1 MSQPEAALRVQPAT
15 DDDRAGALGLVFAHL
30 PADELKRRVAQAL
43 SLVDSPTI
51 TVWTAHRG
59 EQLAAAALIEMQPG
73 KTAIISPPQPSGEQS
88 PSAIR
93 ELLIQVIAILP
104 RQHVRL
110 AQVFLPNNRRTE
122 ESMLIDAGF
131 RCAATLLYLVSLSGT
146 FPKVRPDD
154 EVEFLSYSPALDQ
167 RFAKV
172 VERTYAGSLDCPSVD
187 EVRAIEDVLE
197 GYRAAGVFDPARW
210 LIVRRRGNDVGCLL
224 LADDPVN
231 NQWELNYMG
240 VVPEARGL
248 ALGRAIV
255 RHAQW
260 LAAQAGRER
269 LVLAVDANNEPAIAV
284 YAAAN
289 FVQWDERRLF
299 LRVL

>member
-1 MSQPEAALRVQPAT
+1 MRVQPAT
-15 DDDRAGALGLVFAHL
+15 DHDRAGALGLVFAHL
-30 PADELKRRVAQAL
+30 PPDERERRVAQVL
-43 SLVDSPTI
+43 SAVDTPAS

-59 EQLAAAALIEMQPG
+59 EKLVAAAMVDVLPG
-73 KTAIISPPQPSGEQS
+73 KTAIISPPRPSGEQS
-88 PSAIR
+88 SEAIR
-93 ELLIQVIAILP
+93 ELLMQIVAILP
-104 RQHVRL
+104 RQGVRL
-110 AQVFLPNNRRTE
+110 AQVFLPNDRRAE
-122 ESMLIDAGF
+122 ESMLIDVGF

-154 EVEFLSYSPALDQ
+154 EVEFVSYSHSLHGRLARLVQ
-167 RFAKV
+167 Q
-172 VERTYAGSLDCPSVD
+172 TYVGSLDCPSVD

-197 GYRAAGVFDPARW
+197 GYRATGVFDPARW
-210 LIVRRRGNDVGCLL
+210 LIVRLRGNDVGCLL
-224 LADDPVN
+224 LADDWAS

-248 ALGRAIV
+248 GIGRAIV